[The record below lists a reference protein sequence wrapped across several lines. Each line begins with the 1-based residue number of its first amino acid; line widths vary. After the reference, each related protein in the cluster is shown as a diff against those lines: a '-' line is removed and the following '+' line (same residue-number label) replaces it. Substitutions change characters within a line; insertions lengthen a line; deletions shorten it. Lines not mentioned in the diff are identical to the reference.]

1 MIYKPEKGNANAIN
15 RFIFNVP
22 CIFFI
27 ISLYKDYKVHYKA
40 VNM

>member
-27 ISLYKDYKVHYKA
+27 LLLYKVHYKP